1 MQTDSTIACHVGVQ
15 YSIPLSPDNAITRSR
30 TVNKKQVLVLK
41 SCICES
47 CCVIHPLVQSHD
59 GGDIVGTKVRKV
71 MLRGVQW
78 VAVLDAALVVRAS
91 KCQEFSWN
99 GVRRREN
106 REEGGREKG
115 EGRGE

>member
-1 MQTDSTIACHVGVQ
+1 
-15 YSIPLSPDNAITRSR
+15 
-30 TVNKKQVLVLK
+30 
-41 SCICES
+41 
-47 CCVIHPLVQSHD
+47 
-59 GGDIVGTKVRKV
+59 

-115 EGRGE
+115 EDREWRGRIGKKKRQGERGGENKGGWRRKEEEREGGYVREEERDV